1 MAAMAR
7 GLGTMEVN
15 LINHWL
21 MLALLAIT
29 ISELLKR
36 FAK

>member
-1 MAAMAR
+1 MAR
-7 GLGTMEVN
+7 RLKTMETN
-15 LINHWL
+15 PLAHWL

-29 ISELLKR
+29 ISALLKR